1 MNGEEVLKLIDA
13 GFTAEEVRK
22 MQTETASQSTD
33 SQGVEGSQ
41 SQEHESEVDEGD
53 KSKDINTD
61 FMDSITKAVS
71 DLTDKV
77 KAIQENNVKTAKQ
90 EPTKDLSAE
99 DVIKSFVESM

>member
-22 MQTETASQSTD
+22 MQTETAEPPAQSGEPQTAE
-33 SQGVEGSQ
+33 V
-41 SQEHESEVDEGD
+41 HEESDVTPDD

>member
-1 MNGEEVLKLIDA
+1 MNGEEVLKLIEA

-22 MQTETASQSTD
+22 MQTETADAPATSEPETAEK
-33 SQGVEGSQ
+33 GT
-41 SQEHESEVDEGD
+41 SEVTADD
-53 KSKDINTD
+53 KPKDINTD

-77 KAIQENNVKTAKQ
+77 KAIQENNIKNTTQEAKK
-90 EPTKDLSAE
+90 ELSAE

>member
-22 MQTETASQSTD
+22 MQTETTDNPTNEGETKEKST
-33 SQGVEGSQ
+33 QG
-41 SQEHESEVDEGD
+41 EVKPEAEEQ
-53 KSKDINTD
+53 KDINTD

-77 KAIQENNVKTAKQ
+77 KAIQEHNVKSAVTPERK
-90 EPTKDLSAE
+90 ELSTDE
-99 DVIKSFVESM
+99 VIKSFIESM

>member
-22 MQTETASQSTD
+22 MQTESAEPPANTSEPQTKE
-33 SQGVEGSQ
+33 V
-41 SQEHESEVDEGD
+41 HEESDVKLDD
-53 KSKDINTD
+53 KQKDINTD

>member
-1 MNGEEVLKLIDA
+1 MNGEEILKLIDA
-13 GFTAEEVRK
+13 GFTADEVRK
-22 MQTETASQSTD
+22 MQTETSEPPATSEP
-33 SQGVEGSQ
+33 QGAE
-41 SQEHESEVDEGD
+41 ETKSEVKPEAD
-53 KSKDINTD
+53 KGKDINTD